1 MERSVAVLGEL
12 HRQLLAGVD
21 GENPEF
27 REALAASIPHAL
39 GLIEARVPKT
49 RAVILR
55 AEDVREMLL
64 GVVGDLLEAQVA
76 HVRTTRAREKA
87 RRKARPIPSLA

>member
-12 HRQLLAGVD
+12 HRRLLAEID
-21 GENPEF
+21 GEASEL
-27 REALAASIPHAL
+27 REAIAASVPHAL
-39 GLIEARVPKT
+39 GLIEARVPRT

-64 GVVGDLLEAQVA
+64 GLTADLLDAQIA
-76 HVRTTRAREKA
+76 HARTTRARKA
-87 RRKARPIPSLA
+87 RKARPLPSTA